1 MNLTVGPLP
10 PAVYWRRRA
19 LVVGALLVLVLLV
32 SYACGGS
39 DGSNAAGQQPTGSS
53 TNSSSPDPSPSV
65 LSPIIGA
72 GPGSGAPSS
81 TAPASSGGLP
91 GPGAPGGPPV
101 AVDFC
106 TDDEMRLTPAIKKI
120 TGGTYAYEMILTIKN
135 ISSRSCMR
143 DVGTDPQELHVV
155 QNGQTVWSSD
165 YCQYAHGQRD
175 VRTFGPG
182 IESQFTRGW
191 DGTVGQ
197 ACTNPTPAAAG
208 TYQLVAKLDTK
219 VSAPVTFTIPAMG
232 S

>member
-19 LVVGALLVLVLLV
+19 LVAGALLVLVVLV

-39 DGSNAAGQQPTGSS
+39 DGSNAAGQQPTGAS
-53 TNSSSPDPSPSV
+53 TNSPSPDPSPSG

-72 GPGSGAPSS
+72 GPASGSPSS
-81 TAPASSGGLP
+81 TSSAPSGGAPDGGAPA
-91 GPGAPGGPPV
+91 

-106 TDDEMRLTPAIKKI
+106 TDDDMQLTPAIRKI
-120 TGGTYAYEMILTIKN
+120 TGGTYLYEMTLTIKN
-135 ISSRSCMR
+135 ISTRSCKR

-197 ACTNPTPAAAG
+197 GCTNTTAAPAG
-208 TYQLVAKLDTK
+208 TYQLVAKLDAK
-219 VSAPVTFTIPAMG
+219 VSAPVTFTIPG
-232 S
+232 K